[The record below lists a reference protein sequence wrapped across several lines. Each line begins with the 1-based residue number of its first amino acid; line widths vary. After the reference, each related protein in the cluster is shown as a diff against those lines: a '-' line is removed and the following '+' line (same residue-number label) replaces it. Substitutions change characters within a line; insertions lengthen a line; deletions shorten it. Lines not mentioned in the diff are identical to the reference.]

1 MYFSPVHPKQRQLI
15 ELLLKNGAAYEQTTI
30 FIEKKTGKEVVK
42 HVRFNDPQR
51 KINDKYVL
59 NFNITKTNTDQLLI
73 ESIKTINIAKFH
85 PVFQAYKKGKF
96 QGLTDDDFKA
106 VLKYM

>member
-1 MYFSPVHPKQRQLI
+1 
-15 ELLLKNGAAYEQTTI
+15 
-30 FIEKKTGKEVVK
+30 
-42 HVRFNDPQR
+42 
-51 KINDKYVL
+51 VL